1 MTLFVTFSC
10 STRRSHSIKTH
21 LANLYEY
28 DKASFDECVQFVYD
42 HLEQI
47 YDSTE
52 RPMEGKR
59 WWTKADDP

>member
-1 MTLFVTFSC
+1 MFDESKPPGERCL
-10 STRRSHSIKTH
+10 RWIKIY
-21 LANLYEY
+21 LANLYRH
-28 DKASFDECVQFVYD
+28 DKASFDERVQFVYD

-59 WWTKADDP
+59 W